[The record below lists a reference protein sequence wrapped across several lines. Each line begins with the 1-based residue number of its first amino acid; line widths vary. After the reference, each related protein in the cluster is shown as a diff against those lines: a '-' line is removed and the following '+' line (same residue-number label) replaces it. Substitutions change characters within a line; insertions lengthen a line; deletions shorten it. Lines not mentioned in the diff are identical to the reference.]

1 MKGGAVRIGC
11 VPTSLDQPVRPG
23 WASGLARAGAVMTLQ
38 VAIAGK
44 PAPTGMGGWILPH
57 RVTASARL
65 TGAKDT
71 YSLELTY

>member
-44 PAPTGMGGWILPH
+44 PA
-57 RVTASARL
+57 L
-65 TGAKDT
+65 TGIGGLHT
-71 YSLELTY
+71 PL